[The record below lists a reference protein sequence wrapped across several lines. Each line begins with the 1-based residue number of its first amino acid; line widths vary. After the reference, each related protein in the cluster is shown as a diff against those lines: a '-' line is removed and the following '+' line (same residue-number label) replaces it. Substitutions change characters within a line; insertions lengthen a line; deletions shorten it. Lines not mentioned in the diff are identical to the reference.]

1 VIGGLKP
8 VRRVVAGC
16 ATTLGGIAVATAAL
30 LPLRDK
36 ISGDAAALVLVVP
49 VTLGVAVGGF
59 PVVPVG
65 VVAGFLTFDYFFIPP
80 YYTLAVGDHVHWASL
95 VVYGLVGLIVGGVVA
110 QLQRTRRQAEEQA
123 ALRRVATMVGR
134 AASPEEVFA
143 AVAAESGRLLETDV
157 CVMSRYDADGGATVV
172 GTWARTGAAEAPPA
186 GTRFE
191 PGEPSLHTVVLQ
203 TGRPARVDH
212 NGAAHGGSAHLTGQ
226 WGVRSAVGVP
236 VSLDGR
242 LWGVIFVASH
252 AKERLAADTEAWLAG
267 FTDLLATALG
277 KAQAGVEL
285 RGHAE
290 EQAALRRVAVLIARA
305 APPEEVFAAVTAE
318 VGLLLQVDT
327 AVMGRYDPGGVVT
340 VVATWNG
347 TGEALP
353 VPIGTRT
360 SLGGRNVTTQVF
372 ETGRPARMDD
382 HADATGRIGEIRREQ
397 GMRATVGVP
406 ISVEDR
412 VWGVMLAVSRRDP
425 LAAGTEV
432 RLAGFTELVA
442 TGIGNAQARMDLR
455 RFADEQAALRRV
467 AVLVAEKAPPDE
479 VFAAVATEVGGLL
492 GVDFALLSRYETDGT
507 VAVVGGWAR
516 ADPGGPQAVGLRFP
530 SGGPNIH
537 AMVLETGR
545 PARIDNYADASGLA
559 AEMVRDWGLRSAV
572 GAPIRVGGRLWG
584 VMCVACTRV
593 ELLPPDTE
601 ARLSAFTQL
610 VGTALANA
618 EAQAALTASRARI
631 VAAADTAR
639 RRIERDLHD
648 GAQQRLVALAMDART
663 ARAAVP
669 PEAGGL
675 AVALDGLADGL
686 TAALDE
692 LRETAGGIHPVALA
706 KGGLRPALN
715 LLARRSPIPVHLD
728 VAVDGRLP
736 EAIELAVYYVVAEA
750 LTNAAKHAQAT
761 TITVEVAA
769 ADSALRVR
777 VRDDGRGGADVTAG
791 SGLLGLADRVE
802 TLSGYLSLHSPPG
815 EGTTL
820 DIALPLPAGD

>member
-1 VIGGLKP
+1 
-8 VRRVVAGC
+8 
-16 ATTLGGIAVATAAL
+16 
-30 LPLRDK
+30 
-36 ISGDAAALVLVVP
+36 
-49 VTLGVAVGGF
+49 
-59 PVVPVG
+59 
-65 VVAGFLTFDYFFIPP
+65 
-80 YYTLAVGDHVHWASL
+80 
-95 VVYGLVGLIVGGVVA
+95 
-110 QLQRTRRQAEEQA
+110 
-123 ALRRVATMVGR
+123 
-134 AASPEEVFA
+134 
-143 AVAAESGRLLETDV
+143 
-157 CVMSRYDADGGATVV
+157 
-172 GTWARTGAAEAPPA
+172 
-186 GTRFE
+186 
-191 PGEPSLHTVVLQ
+191 
-203 TGRPARVDH
+203 
-212 NGAAHGGSAHLTGQ
+212 
-226 WGVRSAVGVP
+226 
-236 VSLDGR
+236 
-242 LWGVIFVASH
+242 
-252 AKERLAADTEAWLAG
+252 
-267 FTDLLATALG
+267 
-277 KAQAGVEL
+277 
-285 RGHAE
+285 
-290 EQAALRRVAVLIARA
+290 
-305 APPEEVFAAVTAE
+305 
-318 VGLLLQVDT
+318 
-327 AVMGRYDPGGVVT
+327 
-340 VVATWNG
+340 
-347 TGEALP
+347 
-353 VPIGTRT
+353 
-360 SLGGRNVTTQVF
+360 
-372 ETGRPARMDD
+372 
-382 HADATGRIGEIRREQ
+382 
-397 GMRATVGVP
+397 MRATVGVP

-516 ADPGGPQAVGLRFP
+516 ADPGGPPQAVGLRFP
-530 SGGPNIH
+530 SGRPNIH
-537 AMVLETGR
+537 TMVLETGR
-545 PARIDNYADASGLA
+545 PARIDNYTDASGLA

-584 VMCVACTRV
+584 VMSVACTRV

-610 VGTALANA
+610 VGTAMANA

-675 AVALDGLADGL
+675 AVALDELADGL